1 MKTVDIRG
9 LTAEESLTKLM
20 EVLRED
26 PTGVVV
32 AYEDFDSVRKVA
44 PTLGRLGY
52 RYEPFSAEGVKL
64 VSFLRIT
71 TFG

>member
-9 LTAEESLTKLM
+9 LAAEESLDKLK
-20 EVLRED
+20 EGLLED

-32 AYEDFDSVRKVA
+32 AYEDFDSVRKIA
-44 PTLGRLGY
+44 PVLGRMGY
-52 RYEPFSAEGVKL
+52 RYEPFSTEGVKL

>member
-9 LTAEESLTKLM
+9 LTAEESFNKIRD
-20 EVLRED
+20 VLLED

-44 PTLGRLGY
+44 PMLGRMGY
-52 RYEPFSAEGVKL
+52 RYEPFSTEGVNL